1 MTKGV
6 PAVLRRKRCRKR
18 GIVPT
23 GGMAPLSP
31 KELKHH
37 ARLLAEGKPM
47 SGRSGPFVYYML
59 NGKQRWRRYSVPRDP
74 RTAHQQRSRA
84 AFRAASKTW
93 SQEGP
98 LTDKQRDAWYADG
111 AKRRSR
117 SRLGQSGPLTGQQ
130 NYIGRNSTRKQ
141 RDYQMLSHP
150 RQREQDKGK
159 NKRLKSELTAQVSR
173 SQPITRPTS
182 GTRRALTV
190 AAPSTRRVP
199 RGACKETQ
207 DQAVNGASAS
217 SPEIYAT
224 HVRPP
229 PDQHQTA
236 SGAAPAQSES
246 TQGHWQAWF
255 TETPPQTSQSPRQR
269 SAA

>member
-1 MTKGV
+1 
-6 PAVLRRKRCRKR
+6 
-18 GIVPT
+18 
-23 GGMAPLSP
+23 
-31 KELKHH
+31 
-37 ARLLAEGKPM
+37 M

-117 SRLGQSGPLTGQQ
+117 PRLGQSGPLTGQQ

-150 RQREQDKGK
+150 RQREQEKGK
-159 NKRLKSELTAQVSR
+159 HKRLKSELTAQVSR

-190 AAPSTRRVP
+190 AAPSIRRVP
-199 RGACKETQ
+199 RGHARKPKARQLTVQ
-207 DQAVNGASAS
+207 VPRLQRFTRPTSGRPRTNTRPLPVQRQRKASQ
-217 SPEIYAT
+217 PKAT
-224 HVRPP
+224 GRRGSLKRPP
-229 PDQHQTA
+229 RLVKA
-236 SGAAPAQSES
+236 RGNVRRLSLRRG
-246 TQGHWQAWF
+246 G
-255 TETPPQTSQSPRQR
+255 
-269 SAA
+269 